1 MPKLLRFGLLA
12 CVAYF
17 VCMAIAHFFGIKV
30 PILFVYY
37 DTPFYAY
44 QDKII
49 SFAVLSY
56 VGLFYAASR
65 DIKIVPIALA
75 VLGATVLG
83 LASVNLS
90 NGLASVLADG
100 QSTWPYWLQT
110 GMIAVIWL
118 VLTALYLRR
127 SPGC

>member
-1 MPKLLRFGLLA
+1 MPQLLRLGLLTL
-12 CVAYF
+12 VAYF

-56 VGLFYAASR
+56 VGLFYAAAR
-65 DIKIVPIALA
+65 DIKVVPIALA
-75 VLGATVLG
+75 VLGMTALG
-83 LASVNLS
+83 LASVNMS
-90 NGLASVLADG
+90 EALASVLADG
-100 QSTWPYWLQT
+100 QSTWPYWAQT
-110 GMIAVIWL
+110 GMIAGLWVI
-118 VLTALYLRR
+118 LTALYLRR
-127 SPGC
+127 SDG

>member
-1 MPKLLRFGLLA
+1 MPSLLRMGLLA
-12 CVAYF
+12 GCAYF
-17 VCMAIAHFFGIKV
+17 VCMAVAHFFGIKV

-49 SFAVLSY
+49 SFAVLAY

-65 DIKIVPIALA
+65 NIEVVPVALA
-75 VLGATVLG
+75 VLGLTALG

-90 NGLASVLADG
+90 SDLQDVLSDD
-100 QSTWPYWLQT
+100 QPIWPYWAQT
-110 GMIAVIWL
+110 AAIAAYFLALLALFVKRNA
-118 VLTALYLRR
+118 TA
-127 SPGC
+127 

>member
-1 MPKLLRFGLLA
+1 MPQLLRLGLLG
-12 CVAYF
+12 CVVYF
-17 VCMAIAHFFGIKV
+17 VAMAAAHFFGIKV
-30 PILFVYY
+30 PVLFVYY

-49 SFAVLSY
+49 SFSVISY

-75 VLGATVLG
+75 VLGLTALG
-83 LASVNLS
+83 LASVNMS
-90 NGLASVLADG
+90 EALASVLFDG
-100 QSTWPYWLQT
+100 QSTAPYWAQT

-118 VLTALYLRR
+118 VLTVLYLRR
-127 SPGC
+127 PQA

>member
-1 MPKLLRFGLLA
+1 MPQLLRFGLLA
-12 CVAYF
+12 LVAYF

-56 VGLFYAASR
+56 VGLFYAAAR
-65 DIKIVPIALA
+65 DIKVVPIALA
-75 VLGATVLG
+75 VLGMTALG
-83 LASVNLS
+83 LASVNMS
-90 NGLASVLADG
+90 DALASVLAEG
-100 QSTWPYWLQT
+100 QSTWPYWAQT
-110 GMIAVIWL
+110 GMIAGLWVI
-118 VLTALYLRR
+118 LTALYLRR
-127 SPGC
+127 SDG